1 MAVRQLL
8 LTKKVNEKRTKLN
21 NIIELEKGF
30 NKRAKELSVATE
42 ESKTDEEI
50 AAVEE
55 ETDKLDADKK
65 YVDENKSKLES
76 EIADLEGELEELN
89 IKEPKNDTGS
99 QSASRSKMDITNI
112 EGGLRM
118 RGNKYETRE
127 QMLERLNREEVRK
140 FYTGIADA
148 VKEKRAIS
156 ETDTIIPEAVINMIQ
171 ARLGDY
177 SALYNEVYVQ
187 PLIGTA
193 RIIMDGAIPEG
204 IWTEMTDSVQELST
218 AFSDTELDG
227 YKVGGFIPV
236 ANSILEDNM
245 INLANFIETRL
256 SMAIAKALDKV
267 ILTGTSAGK
276 QPTGIITTLGGT
288 GLEAHNV
295 NSDGTLKDIVSH
307 MALID
312 DGEDGAPI
320 GEVIA
325 VMKRSFYYSRIAP
338 QTFLATSDGKY
349 VIQTAQSPR
358 LPDGTRIVFSQ
369 YMPDNTVLLGD
380 FKKYLLGERRG
391 VQLAVSDQVRF
402 VEDQTVFKGT
412 ARYDGKPI
420 YPNYFVKITVTA

>member
-30 NKRAKELSVATE
+30 NKRAKELSLATE
-42 ESKTDEEI
+42 ESKTDEEVST
-50 AAVEE
+50 VEE
-55 ETDKLDADKK
+55 EADKLDADKK

-76 EIADLEGELEELN
+76 EIADLEGELQELN

-99 QSASRSKMDITNI
+99 QSASRSKIDTTNI
-112 EGGLRM
+112 RGGLRM

-140 FYTGIADA
+140 FYTGIAD
-148 VKEKRAIS
+148 VVNEKRTVS
-156 ETDTIIPEAVINMIQ
+156 GTDTIIPEAVINMIQ
-171 ARLGDY
+171 VRLGDY

-187 PLIGTA
+187 PLTGTA

-256 SMAIAKALDKV
+256 SMAIAKALDKA
-267 ILTGTSAGK
+267 ILTGITEGK
-276 QPTGIITTLGGT
+276 QPTGIITALGET
-288 GLEAHNV
+288 GLETHNV

-307 MALID
+307 MDLID

-320 GEVIA
+320 SEVIA

-369 YMPDNTVLLGD
+369 YMPDNTIILGD
-380 FKKYLLGERRG
+380 FKKYLLGERKG